1 MPEFSTIPEQQKK
14 ILEYIMINSQIT
26 SAQVEELL
34 DVKERRARAILNDM
48 VKASLIQKQGRTK
61 NTKYLLKV

>member
-1 MPEFSTIPEQQKK
+1 
-14 ILEYIMINSQIT
+14 MINSQIT
-26 SAQVEELL
+26 SAQVEELR